1 MSVQSQ
7 IDRIE
12 QNIENTYAVLAG
24 MGADMPDKQNSDN
37 LPETA
42 MSAKEKMPHS
52 NIVDYIKTEVME
64 VAEKVRNVMTDD
76 SIVYLA
82 MSDTHYPG
90 DKAGAWNREQNNEGS
105 LHTAMAAKALSYVLP
120 LDFVAHLGDF
130 GCGTSSTTPDDL
142 KAQTRKFM
150 SLFEEAKGNV
160 PCFIAIGNHD
170 TNIDY
175 HKAQT
180 DGAVHTMPG
189 NWLYENFTAH
199 SASDNTVFGG
209 AETGGYCYR
218 DFPDKKLRVFLLN
231 SSEQLVTSQ
240 TDKGAST
247 TQQLWVANALK
258 NLGSKAD
265 AAEWGFIVLCHYPLD
280 YADARPITNVFKAY
294 VEGES
299 ITIDET
305 TVNFNGSNGAKFIVQ
320 HHGHV
325 HNFKYARLN
334 GYESWNT
341 MTEYNA
347 WRVAIPNVQYDR
359 ENYYTDPIY
368 GVYFCEDNSYPKT
381 PDTAEETSFVVN
393 VYNRSENILHSF
405 CYGAGYDRTISF
417 ESVKYY
423 SIFTTLTDA
432 SVDSSATTI
441 KEGDPYTGTIRTAD
455 GFNIKSV
462 VITMGGVDITSSV
475 YANGVIT
482 IPNVAGDVRI
492 TVVAV
497 GNMIRLSTEVD
508 GVTIYNNG
516 KGYKAGFRLSTS
528 DGGDRTKDGMYVS
541 GYIPITKTD
550 TLRLVNVGNKAV
562 NYENSRLIFF
572 TSLGSVNDNID
583 LTTLTPEADG
593 SIVITGDKWYQYDT
607 YCRLSC
613 SYIGDDSAVYKE

>member
-1 MSVQSQ
+1 M
-7 IDRIE
+7 
-12 QNIENTYAVLAG
+12 AV
-24 MGADMPDKQNSDN
+24 
-37 LPETA
+37 
-42 MSAKEKMPHS
+42 
-52 NIVDYIKTEVME
+52 
-64 VAEKVRNVMTDD
+64 
-76 SIVYLA
+76 
-82 MSDTHYPG
+82 
-90 DKAGAWNREQNNEGS
+90 
-105 LHTAMAAKALSYVLP
+105 KALAHVLP
-120 LDFVAHLGDF
+120 VDFVAHLGDF
-130 GCGTSSTTPDDL
+130 GCGTSYTTPDDL
-142 KAQTRKFM
+142 KGQIKKFKR
-150 SLFEEAKGNV
+150 LFDEARGNV

-170 TNIDY
+170 SNIDY

-180 DGAVHTMPG
+180 DGAIHTMPG
-189 NWLYENFTAH
+189 SWLYENFTAH
-199 SASDNTVFGG
+199 SDSEQTVFGG
-209 AETGGYCYR
+209 IENGGYCYR

-231 SSEQLVTSQ
+231 SVECLVLNQ
-240 TDKGAST
+240 EDKGAST

-258 NLGSKAD
+258 NLGSRSD
-265 AAEWGFIVLCHYPLD
+265 ATEWGFIVLCHYPLD

-294 VEGES
+294 VEGKS
-299 ITIDET
+299 ITIDGT
-305 TVNFNGSNGAKFIVQ
+305 TVSFSGSNGAKFIVQ

-325 HNFKYARLN
+325 HNFLSARLN

-341 MTEYNA
+341 MVEYDA

-359 ENYYTDPIY
+359 ENYYTDPYY
-368 GVYFCEDNSYPKT
+368 GVYFCEDTSYPKT

-393 VYNRSENILHSF
+393 VYNRSENLLHSF
-405 CYGAGYDRTISF
+405 CYGAGYDRTISL

-432 SVDSSATTI
+432 TMEHSATTI
-441 KEGDPYTGTIRTAD
+441 REGDPYTGTIRVAD
-455 GFNIKSV
+455 GFDLKSV
-462 VITMGGVDITSSV
+462 VVTMGGADITSSV

-482 IPNVAGDVRI
+482 IPNVAGDVGI

-516 KGYKAGFRLSTS
+516 KGYKAGIRLSTS

-550 TLRLVNVGNKAV
+550 TLRLVNVGNKVV

-593 SIVITGDKWYQYDT
+593 SIVITGDKWYQYNK